1 MDALTLL
8 SIINL
13 IISTICSGPLRADR
27 NWNAAFLESDSV
39 NTGKTCRMPAT
50 IGPAREYI
58 RNYMSM
64 SAQMLRAH
72 ASAKT
77 FSSSLA
83 VSDKPPLPG
92 TTSIVFWARS

>member
-1 MDALTLL
+1 M
-8 SIINL
+8 SL
-13 IISTICSGPLRADR
+13 IISTICVRPLRADR

-39 NTGKTCRMPAT
+39 ITGKACRMPAT

-58 RNYMSM
+58 RNYISM

-77 FSSSLA
+77 LSSSLA
-83 VSDKPPLPG
+83 VSDRPLLPG
-92 TTSIVFWARS
+92 TTSMVF